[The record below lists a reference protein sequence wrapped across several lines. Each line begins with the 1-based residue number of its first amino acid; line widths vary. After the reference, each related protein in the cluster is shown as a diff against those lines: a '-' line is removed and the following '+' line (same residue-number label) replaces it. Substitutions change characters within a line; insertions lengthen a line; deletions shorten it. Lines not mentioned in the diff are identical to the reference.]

1 MKVVCVWKE
10 ESDYAREVMD
20 FLRDFEIR
28 TGKTIESIDP
38 DTIEGELFVRSRDIL
53 EYPAIVAVDDSGKV
67 LQHWTGTPLPH
78 IDEVSYYAQEKT
90 IEM

>member
-1 MKVVCVWKE
+1 MKVVCVWRE

-20 FLRDFEIR
+20 FFRDFETR
-28 TGKTIESIDP
+28 TGKEIESIDP
-38 DTIEGELFVRSRDIL
+38 DTIEGEIFVRSRDIL

-67 LQHWTGTPLPH
+67 LQQWTGTPLPH
-78 IDEVSYYAQEKT
+78 IDEVSYYAQEKM

>member
-1 MKVVCVWKE
+1 MKVVCVWRE

-28 TGKTIESIDP
+28 TGKTIESVDP
-38 DTIEGELFVRSRDIL
+38 DTIDGELFVRSRDIL

-78 IDEVSYYAQEKT
+78 IDEVSYYAEEKT